1 VGAPHSFL
9 QLKTSCKNLEK
20 GGIMNKI
27 AQRVYDL
34 ALPVAEEMGLDIWDV
49 EYLKEAGEWYL
60 RVYIDKAEG
69 GIFIADCESFSK
81 AMDPILDEADPIDGS
96 YVFEV
101 SSAGAERQLKR
112 PSDFERFMGSNVEV
126 KLYKAVEGR
135 KNWQGKLSAYDAG
148 KVSIDVS
155 GLELSFEKEL
165 VASVRLR
172 VEI

>member
-1 VGAPHSFL
+1 
-9 QLKTSCKNLEK
+9 
-20 GGIMNKI
+20 MNKI

-34 ALPVAEEMGLDIWDV
+34 ALPVAEKMGLDIWDV
-49 EYLKEAGEWYL
+49 EYLKEAGEWFL

-69 GIFIADCESFSK
+69 GVFISDCENFSRE
-81 AMDPILDEADPIDGS
+81 MDPILDEADPIDGS

-126 KLYKAVEGR
+126 KLYKAVDGR
-135 KNWQGKLSAYDAG
+135 KSYQGTLSAYEDG
-148 KVSIDVS
+148 KVTLDIS
-155 GLELSFEKEL
+155 GLEMSFEKEL

>member
-1 VGAPHSFL
+1 
-9 QLKTSCKNLEK
+9 
-20 GGIMNKI
+20 MNKI

-34 ALPVAEEMGLDIWDV
+34 ALPVAEKMGLDIWDV
-49 EYLKEAGEWYL
+49 EYIKEAGEWFL
-60 RVYIDKAEG
+60 RVYIDKAEEG
-69 GIFIADCESFSK
+69 VFISDCENFSRE
-81 AMDPILDEADPIDGS
+81 MDPILDEADPIEGS

-135 KNWQGKLSAYDAG
+135 KSYQGTLSGYCDG
-148 KVSIDVS
+148 KVSVDVS
-155 GLELSFEKEL
+155 GIEMSFEKEL

-172 VEI
+172 VVI

>member
-1 VGAPHSFL
+1 
-9 QLKTSCKNLEK
+9 
-20 GGIMNKI
+20 MNKI

-34 ALPVAEEMGLDIWDV
+34 ALPVAEKMGLDIWDV
-49 EYLKEAGEWYL
+49 EYIKEAGEWYL

-69 GIFIADCESFSK
+69 GVFINDCEAFSRE
-81 AMDPILDEADPIDGS
+81 MDPILDAEDPIDGS

-135 KNWQGKLSAYDAG
+135 KSYQGVLKGYDEG
-148 KVSIDVS
+148 KVTVDVA
-155 GLELSFEKEL
+155 GIEMSFEKEL
-165 VASVRLR
+165 VAAVRLR
-172 VEI
+172 VVM

>member
-1 VGAPHSFL
+1 
-9 QLKTSCKNLEK
+9 
-20 GGIMNKI
+20 MNKI

-34 ALPVAEEMGLDIWDV
+34 ALPVAEKMGLDIWDV

-69 GIFIADCESFSK
+69 GIFINDCEAFSRE
-81 AMDPILDEADPIDGS
+81 MDPILDAEDPIEGS

-126 KLYKAVEGR
+126 KLYKAVDGR
-135 KNWQGKLSAYDAG
+135 KSYQGTLSSYEDG
-148 KVSIDVS
+148 KVTLDVS
-155 GLELSFEKEL
+155 GIEMSFEKEV
-165 VASVRLR
+165 VAAVRLR
-172 VEI
+172 VVI